1 MLVTLDKAVQLVLL
15 LGVPSTAQLFVGF
28 TAYALMLVYLGLV
41 GHTLKP
47 GLAPLA
53 WTGLKLLRS
62 SAS

>member
-1 MLVTLDKAVQLVLL
+1 MLVTLDKAVQLVLAVMFVCIDACL
-15 LGVPSTAQLFVGF
+15 SWLGG
-28 TAYALMLVYLGLV
+28 AYSKTVYLGLV